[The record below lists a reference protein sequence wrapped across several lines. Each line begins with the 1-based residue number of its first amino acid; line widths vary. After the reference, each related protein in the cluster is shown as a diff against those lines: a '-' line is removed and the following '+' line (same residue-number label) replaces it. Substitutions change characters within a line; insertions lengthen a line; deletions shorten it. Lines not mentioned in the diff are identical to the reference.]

1 MIALNQSLYLL
12 PVAGYES
19 IHRLEN
25 YLIAMLSV
33 SHLTNIGW
41 RVKII
46 ARNFAGTKFLSVCR
60 LLANAYISLQRSVKV
75 YFVCIVSGEFVR
87 PRRRLAVG
95 KVYF

>member
-1 MIALNQSLYLL
+1 
-12 PVAGYES
+12 
-19 IHRLEN
+19 
-25 YLIAMLSV
+25 MLSV
-33 SHLTNIGW
+33 SHLTNIGG

-46 ARNFAGTKFLSVCR
+46 VRNFAGTKFLSVCR
-60 LLANAYISLQRSVKV
+60 LVWRIAYISLQRSVKV